1 MQSIEQVR
9 LPLVIFDMAGTTV
22 TDHHEVERCFAEAA
36 AQTGLL
42 VTAERILAMQ
52 GLAKRYVFETLW
64 KEQLGEMHTDVQPQV
79 DSSYAAFRGILEN
92 HYLTNGATPTK
103 GCLETFAYLRER
115 GIAIALTTGFYRV
128 VTDIILDKLG
138 WLSALNGQRIGG
150 PGSVIQ
156 ASVASDE
163 VERGRPYPH
172 MIERAMLLLNINNP
186 KAVINIGDTPSD
198 LLSGR
203 AAGVALNLGVTNGT
217 HTADQLEDYPH
228 DYLLGSLAE
237 LPGVVSELVSRPVGQ
252 LVSRPATDRLTN

>member
-1 MQSIEQVR
+1 MQPIE
-9 LPLVIFDMAGTTV
+9 LVVFDMAGTTV

-36 AQTGLL
+36 AQTGLF
-42 VTAERILAMQ
+42 VTDERILAMQ

-64 KEQLGEMHTDVQPQV
+64 KEQLGDLHSDVQPQV
-79 DSSYAAFRGILEN
+79 ETSYAAFRGILEN
-92 HYLTNGATPTK
+92 HYLTNGATPTE

-128 VTDIILDKLG
+128 VTDIILNKLG
-138 WLSALNGQRIGG
+138 WLTGLNGQRIGG
-150 PGSVIQ
+150 PDSIVQ
-156 ASVASDE
+156 ASIASDE

-172 MIERAMLLLNINNP
+172 LIERAMLLLKIGNP
-186 KAVINIGDTPSD
+186 KAVVNIGDTPSD

-217 HTADQLEDYPH
+217 HTADQLDAYPH

-237 LPGVVSELVSRPVGQ
+237 LPRLLDRIFSRQ
-252 LVSRPATDRLTN
+252 LV